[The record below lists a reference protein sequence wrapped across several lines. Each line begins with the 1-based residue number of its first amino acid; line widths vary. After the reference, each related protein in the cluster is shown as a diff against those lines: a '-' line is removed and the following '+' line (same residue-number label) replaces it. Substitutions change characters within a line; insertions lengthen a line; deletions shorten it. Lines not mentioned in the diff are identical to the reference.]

1 VRGKM
6 AYIAPEQLQNSA
18 ADRKADVYA
27 AAVVLWEALTGE
39 RLFLGESES
48 ATIAKVLAGEMLP
61 PSSVVPDIPRALD
74 EVVMRG
80 LNRDRSARF
89 ETARDMARA
98 LEACGPLP
106 TATQIGEWVEETA
119 GTALANRA
127 RIVSQVEQIE
137 DFPSAEGSSRP
148 PRIFASSEE
157 PTAVEIAVP
166 DERKSGIEAAP
177 DFQPERRRRVV
188 IIAAVA
194 GFLLGAIGLWL
205 AVPAERPL
213 TQAKVG
219 PATPTLGS
227 PVPRE
232 THPAPTTVPEPAP
245 APVPSATAT
254 APAPSATST
263 HTPQPEPSAKKPPP
277 IPRPKAKPAAKTDCD
292 PPYTID
298 QDGHRH
304 YKMECL

>member
-1 VRGKM
+1 
-6 AYIAPEQLQNSA
+6 
-18 ADRKADVYA
+18 
-27 AAVVLWEALTGE
+27 
-39 RLFLGESES
+39 
-48 ATIAKVLAGEMLP
+48 
-61 PSSVVPDIPRALD
+61 
-74 EVVMRG
+74 
-80 LNRDRSARF
+80 
-89 ETARDMARA
+89 
-98 LEACGPLP
+98 
-106 TATQIGEWVEETA
+106 
-119 GTALANRA
+119 
-127 RIVSQVEQIE
+127 
-137 DFPSAEGSSRP
+137 

-254 APAPSATST
+254 PPAPSATST